1 MTIMHHPD
9 PSTLMSFAAGSL
21 GEALSAVVASHI
33 DLCPTCRRETR
44 RLEMLGGVLLGEV
57 APMAAAPPHLP
68 EAIPAVV
75 HRPERVDEAGLPAT
89 INRLVGGGL
98 ERVDWSFVSPGVHVS
113 KLPLS
118 ASSEGLLML
127 IKIAAGRGIP
137 EHGHG
142 GSELTLVL
150 KGSFT
155 DKSGRFACGDVSDLD
170 EDVEHEPVADLD
182 GECICLFASES
193 KLKFKGVLPRLLQP
207 IIGI

>member
-9 PSTLMSFAAGSL
+9 PSTLMSFAAGTL

-33 DLCPTCRRETR
+33 DLCPVCRLETR
-44 RLEMLGGVLLGEV
+44 KLEVLGGVLLGQV
-57 APMAAAPPHLP
+57 AAVTVSTPHLSKAKPAAALGQERAGHGRLP
-68 EAIPAVV
+68 TT
-75 HRPERVDEAGLPAT
+75 VD
-89 INRLVGGGL
+89 RLVGGDL
-98 ERVDWSFVSPGVHVS
+98 ERVAWTFVSPGVHVC

-118 ASSEGLLML
+118 AASEGLLVL

-150 KGSFT
+150 KGSFS
-155 DKSGRFACGDVSDLD
+155 DKSGRYARGDVSDLD
-170 EDVEHEPVADLD
+170 EEAEHEPVADLE